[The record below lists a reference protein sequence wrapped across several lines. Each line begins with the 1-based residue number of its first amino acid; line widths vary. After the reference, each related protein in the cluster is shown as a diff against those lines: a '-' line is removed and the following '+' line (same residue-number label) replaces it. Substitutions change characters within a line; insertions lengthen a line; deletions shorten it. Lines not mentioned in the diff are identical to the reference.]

1 MRFLKK
7 LAVPKQILFWPILKK
22 KSRGRKNFVSVLGKI
37 KNKMVIVIMRGM
49 MMMMIAMIVMLA
61 ILVMLVMTMLCNREG
76 ECTRRNQDVA
86 LPGKER

>member
-1 MRFLKK
+1 MCVFLKV

-49 MMMMIAMIVMLA
+49 MMMMIVMIVGD
-61 ILVMLVMTMLCNREG
+61 IGDVGDDDVM
-76 ECTRRNQDVA
+76 D
-86 LPGKER
+86 

>member
-1 MRFLKK
+1 MKYFPLVRFLKK

-49 MMMMIAMIVMLA
+49 MMMMIVMIVGD
-61 ILVMLVMTMLCNREG
+61 IGDVGDDDVM
-76 ECTRRNQDVA
+76 D
-86 LPGKER
+86 